1 MTVVPNPRQRSGMT
15 QSQSSPPTRPDK
27 VVSVTREGAGSDVIM
42 VCEHAAHRLP
52 DWAGGLGL
60 TAAARRAHAAWDPG
74 ALGLAQHLA
83 RRIDATLVAAQ
94 VSRLV
99 FDLNRPP
106 DSPGAMAPQSEQF
119 AVPGNVGLSAD
130 ERLRRTEA
138 VYLPFHAALHRL
150 VARRLAVG
158 RRPVIV
164 TVHSF
169 SPTWFGVPRETE
181 LGVIHD
187 ACDRLA
193 RIVAAEA
200 AARTGLRV
208 ALNDPY
214 SAADG
219 VTHTLRLHA
228 TPYGLPNVMLELRN
242 DLIATPEMQAAMAA
256 DLAPALAAALA
267 HLSAAVEA

>member
-1 MTVVPNPRQRSGMT
+1 MPAARQRATMSLDPQDPETPPEAVVAMT
-15 QSQSSPPTRPDK
+15 G
-27 VVSVTREGAGSDVIM
+27 EGARSDVIV
-42 VCEHAAHRLP
+42 VCEHAANRLP
-52 DWAGGLGL
+52 PWTGGLGL
-60 TAAARRAHAAWDPG
+60 AAEARGAHVAWDPG
-74 ALGLAQHLA
+74 ALGVAQGLA
-83 RRIDATLVAAQ
+83 RHLDATLVAAQ

-106 DSPGAMAPQSEQF
+106 DSAGAMAARSE
-119 AVPGNVGLSAD
+119 VHDIPGNAGLTAA

-138 VYLPFHAALHRL
+138 VYLPFHTALHGL

-158 RRPVIV
+158 RPPVIV

-169 SPTWFGVPRETE
+169 TPVWFGTPRTTE

-200 AARTGLRV
+200 AAQTGLRV

-219 VTHTLRLHA
+219 VTHLLRLHA
-228 TPYGLPNVMLELRN
+228 TPYGLPNVMLEIRN
-242 DLIATPEMQAAMAA
+242 DLIATPFAEAAMA
-256 DLAPALAAALA
+256 DLLAPVLTTALAQLPV
-267 HLSAAVEA
+267 AVEA